1 MGGTAIIEFVGLRSK
16 MYSIQAVNTNKK
28 TAKGILTIV
37 KEKEIRN
44 DDYKT
49 TLFSAKQMMHKQTRI
64 VQKEH
69 ELFTVETKKTSLSPF
84 NDKKWITREGDTFKT
99 YSFGHH
105 KIVDCCK

>member
-1 MGGTAIIEFVGLRSK
+1 
-16 MYSIQAVNTNKK
+16 MYSIQAVKTNKK

-37 KEKEIRN
+37 KEKEIRHE
-44 DDYKT
+44 DYKT
-49 TLFSAKQMMHKQTRI
+49 TLFSAEQMMHKQTRI

-105 KIVDCCK
+105 RIVEYGIVDCLVDLVNDK